1 MVRAVEEYLK
11 PEVVRS
17 IARLDLRAQFIVR
30 GFLQGLHASPYQGFS
45 VEFSEH
51 RKYAPGDDPKDIDWL
66 VYAKTDKHYVKKF
79 EAETNITG
87 YLVIDTSGSMAYTH
101 RQDLTKLDYSISL
114 AAALCWLMVHQQDPC
129 GLMVFGEKLKASL
142 PARSRR
148 SQIAQ
153 VLSVLSRVTPSGG
166 TDAARSLVQVAA
178 MLRHRSLVM
187 VFSDLLA
194 DPGPIR
200 EALLRLRHRG
210 HDVILFHVL
219 DEAEVRFPFAGMT
232 EFIEPESGEKM
243 VVDADAVR
251 REYVDAVA
259 AFREEYRRSCF
270 HAGIDY
276 VPLDT
281 SMPFDRALMEYLL
294 SRRNRF

>member
-1 MVRAVEEYLK
+1 
-11 PEVVRS
+11 
-17 IARLDLRAQFIVR
+17 
-30 GFLQGLHASPYQGFS
+30 
-45 VEFSEH
+45 
-51 RKYAPGDDPKDIDWL
+51 
-66 VYAKTDKHYVKKF
+66 
-79 EAETNITG
+79 
-87 YLVIDTSGSMAYTH
+87 
-101 RQDLTKLDYSISL
+101 
-114 AAALCWLMVHQQDPC
+114 
-129 GLMVFGEKLKASL
+129 
-142 PARSRR
+142 
-148 SQIAQ
+148 
-153 VLSVLSRVTPSGG
+153 
-166 TDAARSLVQVAA
+166 VQVAA

-232 EFIEPESGEKM
+232 EFIEPETGEKM
-243 VVDADAVR
+243 IVDADAVR
-251 REYVDAVA
+251 QEFVTAVA

>member
-51 RKYAPGDDPKDIDWL
+51 RKYTPGDDPKDIDWL

-101 RQDLTKLDYSISL
+101 RQDITKLDYSISL

-129 GLMVFGEKLKASL
+129 GLMVFGEKVQTSL

-153 VLSVLSRVTPSGG
+153 VLSVLARVRPTGG

-194 DPGPIR
+194 DPAPIR
-200 EALLRLRHRG
+200 DALLRLRHRG

-219 DEAEVRFPFAGMT
+219 DEAEVRFPFSGMT
-232 EFIEPESGEKM
+232 EFTEPETGEKM

-251 REYVDAVA
+251 RDYVDAVK
-259 AFREEYRRSCF
+259 AFREDYRRSCF